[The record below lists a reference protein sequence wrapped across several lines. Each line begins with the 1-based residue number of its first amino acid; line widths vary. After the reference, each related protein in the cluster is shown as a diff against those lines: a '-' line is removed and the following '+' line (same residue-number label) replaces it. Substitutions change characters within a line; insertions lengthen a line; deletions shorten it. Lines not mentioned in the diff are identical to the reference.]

1 MNALLAPLIDLN
13 PLDWLGD
20 KAKEGLA
27 EGWTAMMI
35 SLWSAGMWLM
45 ESVFSILDRFLTPD
59 VTDPGLQ
66 HLYAVTL
73 WISLL
78 VAILT
83 GLGQVGLAVLRR
95 DGRGFA
101 TLAIGVVQ
109 YGAVVTGWWVVCAG
123 LITATA
129 GLTTGLLQVLM
140 DIEDFGGYQTGAG
153 WPDKVGGTV
162 GATALGLC
170 SLFLLVPAAFGYIL
184 IMLVREAALLIIT
197 ATIPISA
204 AGALADGT
212 RAWMWKSLRWFLAAC
227 LTAPLL
233 ALVLGIGV
241 QITRAAFPDGP
252 ETVHVGPQIGETGG
266 LEVVDSS
273 SAVGM
278 AVVGSVIML
287 IACFTPFVLF
297 RMLAFVD
304 PGTSSG
310 ATFRSSLA
318 ANGGVSGLFTG
329 RCAATGQGGDAAT
342 ATAGDGRA
350 ASEDSADA
358 MTANRFQGRLA
369 KTLGGAGAAA
379 GRTMQGMGSLA
390 QHGAS
395 LGVDVLGGSGVGA
408 QGYYDTSGSPRP
420 RRHAPVRTNV
430 GTDSHH
436 DSGDHD
442 RGVANDPAAPPINGA
457 AHGPTDGVVSPA
469 VVDDTAFL
477 A

>member
-1 MNALLAPLIDLN
+1 MSASLLTPLIDLN
-13 PLDWLGD
+13 PLNWLGD

-27 EGWTAMMI
+27 DGWTAMMI

-45 ESVFSILDRFLTPD
+45 ESVFQILDRFLTPD

-66 HLYAVTL
+66 HLYAVTV

-78 VAILT
+78 VAVLT
-83 GLGQVGLAVLRR
+83 GFGQVALAVLRR
-95 DGRGFA
+95 DGHGFA
-101 TLAIGVVQ
+101 TLAIGIVQ
-109 YGAVVTGWWVVCAG
+109 YGAVVTAWWVICAG
-123 LITATA
+123 MITATA
-129 GLTTGLLQVLM
+129 GLTSGLLQVLM
-140 DIEDFGGYQTGAG
+140 DIDDFGSYQTGAG

-197 ATIPISA
+197 ATVPIAA

-212 RAWMWKSLRWFLAAC
+212 KAWMWKSVRWFLAAC

-252 ETVHVGPQIGETGG
+252 ETTHLAAGAASIDI
-266 LEVVDSS
+266 VDSS

-287 IACFTPFVLF
+287 VACFTPFVLF

-310 ATFRSSLA
+310 ATFRSSMA
-318 ANGGVSGLFTG
+318 ANGGVSGLLGG
-329 RCAATGQGGDAAT
+329 RSNTGQGSDTAT

-369 KTLGGAGAAA
+369 KTLGGAGSAA
-379 GRTMQGMGSLA
+379 GRTMQGMASLA
-390 QHGAS
+390 RHGAS
-395 LGVDVLGGSGVGA
+395 LGVDVLGGSGIGS
-408 QGYYDTSGSPRP
+408 QGYYDTTPPPQP
-420 RRHAPVRTNV
+420 RRGTPMRTRV
-430 GTDSHH
+430 AATDT
-436 DSGDHD
+436 DEAGDHD
-442 RGVANDPAAPPINGA
+442 HGVANHPAPPPINGTV
-457 AHGPTDGVVSPA
+457 HGTVNPA
-469 VVDDTAFL
+469 VADDAAFL